1 MLAHNQGST
10 AALRNLC
17 LCGKRGF
24 WEWTYTF
31 PGGLPERGCDLLEFQ
46 GERIR
51 VKNALRKVQGVRER
65 GPAERA
71 RSGAAR
77 PGTGG

>member
-51 VKNALRKVQGVRER
+51 VKNALRKVQG
-65 GPAERA
+65 
-71 RSGAAR
+71 GA
-77 PGTGG
+77 